1 MTYFVV
7 LYVQAQININTH
19 LYHNF
24 KHLVIKLVIK
34 LSLSVMKRLLIQ
46 MRATIFDILSHT
58 NTPLSEKQ
66 LTGVTWMKRS
76 SIIYRDDLFFL
87 FCYEVTILIYL
98 KEIAKSNIF
107 TKRSHIKEK
116 IVKCLDS
123 E

>member
-1 MTYFVV
+1 
-7 LYVQAQININTH
+7 
-19 LYHNF
+19 
-24 KHLVIKLVIK
+24 
-34 LSLSVMKRLLIQ
+34 